1 MLNGFKTPMLGTI
14 FTIKPNITSIF
25 VSGTVPTLSLQLVAI
40 GYEVWKLLDIVKSI
54 RNWSVDNKSEQ
65 ETPIMI
71 SEN

>member
-1 MLNGFKTPMLGTI
+1 MLGTI